1 MNTEFFIAK
10 KIIFSERQSKTVSRP
25 IVRISVIGIA
35 LGIAIMIITLAIVKG
50 FQKQIR
56 EKVVGF
62 ASGIQITNYDNNTSY
77 EPSPISKNQNF
88 VAALQKYPGIKHI
101 QVFAIKNGI
110 IKTKTDNEGVMLTG
124 VGSDYDWSFIK
135 NNLVSGSVFTVNDTG
150 ATDKIVISQFLAS
163 RLELKLNDKLLVFF
177 VTKKKTADSANSDY
191 EQRVK
196 AFYIS
201 GIYKTGLEDFDKKT
215 VFVDIAA
222 IQKLNFWDKNKIGG
236 FEISVNNFKDVDKI
250 TDYVNSQIG
259 DGLIAQSTK
268 EINSTIFSWLDLQN
282 INAEIVIILMLLV
295 AAINMVSALLIL
307 ILERTNMIGILK
319 AIGQKSWSIQKI
331 FLYNAAYLIGLGMF
345 WGNVFGIILCLLQKH
360 FGFITLP
367 QETYYVSVVPIE
379 MNYLF
384 ILLLNVGTLLTCLLM
399 LIIPSFIVSRITP
412 IKAIRFD

>member
-1 MNTEFFIAK
+1 MNIEIFIAK
-10 KIIFSERQSKTVSRP
+10 KIIFSKRQSKTVSRP

-50 FQKQIR
+50 FQTQIR

-62 ASGIQITNYDNNTSY
+62 ASGIQITSYDNNTSY
-77 EPSPISKNQNF
+77 EPNPINKNQPFYNT
-88 VAALQKYPGIKHI
+88 LKKHKGIKHI
-101 QVFAIKNGI
+101 EIFAIKNGI
-110 IKTKTDNEGVMLTG
+110 IKTKIDNEGVLLTG
-124 VGSDYDWSFIK
+124 VGSDYDWTFIK
-135 NNLVSGSVFTVNDTG
+135 NNLVSGTVFNVSDTG
-150 ATDKIVISQFLAS
+150 VTDKIVISELLAS
-163 RLELKLNDKLLVFF
+163 RLELKLNEKLLVFF
-177 VTKKKTADSANSDY
+177 VTKKKTADSTVFDY

-215 VFVDIAA
+215 VFVDIGE
-222 IQKLNFWDKNKIGG
+222 IQKLNFWNKNQIGG
-236 FEISVNNFKDVDKI
+236 FEISVDNFKDVDNI
-250 TDYVNSQIG
+250 TNYVNNQIG
-259 DGLIAQSTK
+259 EGLNAQSTK

-282 INAEIVIILMLLV
+282 INAIIVITLMLLV

-331 FLYNAAYLIGLGMF
+331 FLYNATYLIGLGMF
-345 WGNVFGIILCLLQKH
+345 WGNVFGISLCLLQQH
-360 FGFITLP
+360 FGFFTLP
-367 QETYYVSVVPIE
+367 QATYYVSVVPIQ
-379 MNYLF
+379 MNYF
-384 ILLLNVGTLLTCLLM
+384 YILLLNIGTLLTCLLM